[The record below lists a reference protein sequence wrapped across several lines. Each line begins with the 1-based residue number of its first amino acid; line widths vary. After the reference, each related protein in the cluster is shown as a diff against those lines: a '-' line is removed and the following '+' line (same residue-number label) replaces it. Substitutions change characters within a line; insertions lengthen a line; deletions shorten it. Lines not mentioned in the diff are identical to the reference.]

1 MSFRRL
7 FTPAI
12 FTISSKLATGTSNF
26 MNNFYNGG
34 FAPEFT
40 VSMLKIFLT
49 LVSDNVY
56 ETRKYEAKLAKKY
69 I

>member
-7 FTPAI
+7 FSPAI
-12 FTISSKLATGTSNF
+12 LTISSKLATGTSNF